1 MSTTTVA
8 FRIANSCKSATRS
21 FSSSGYRRPHNINIK
36 TKHQPYKETSDSWDH
51 IYGVSSVLSALKA
64 RKRQTMDTVYIQET
78 EETKTTQ
85 KKDSTLIS
93 QILDLAKTANVAV
106 IAVDK
111 GRLNNLTDNK
121 LHQGV
126 VLKASP
132 RNPIEI
138 GALSHIVDHGY
149 DALPRVNKRG
159 SQQDREKQQK
169 ESLSIKFKTSNLR
182 MPFWIA
188 LDQVQDPQ
196 NLGSI
201 MRTAY
206 FFGVDGVLLC
216 SKNSAPL
223 SPTVSKV
230 SSGAI
235 EMMEIYSTPNLV
247 KFLKESHANG
257 WEIIGAA
264 AGGGETNQPMNL
276 SQFRE
281 ACQKPVVLVLG
292 NEGTGLRTNVQNE
305 CTSFVSIPSAI
316 DSDTAFNGSVDSLN
330 VGVAAGV
337 LLSSAAL
344 FK

>member
-1 MSTTTVA
+1 MLTSIVA
-8 FRIANSCKSATRS
+8 FRVANPCKLATRS
-21 FSSSGYRRPHNINIK
+21 SSFVGYRKPHNSSVK
-36 TKHQPYKETSDSWDH
+36 AKHQPFKETSESWDH

-64 RKRQTMDTVYIQET
+64 GKRQTMDTVYIQESD
-78 EETKTTQ
+78 EKKTTL
-85 KKDSTLIS
+85 KKDSTLMS
-93 QILDLAKTANVAV
+93 QVLDLAKAANVRA

-126 VLKASP
+126 MLKASP
-132 RNPIEI
+132 RIPVEI
-138 GALSHIVDHGY
+138 RALSHVVDHAY
-149 DALPRVNKRG
+149 EALPRVNKRG
-159 SQQDREKQQK
+159 SQEDREKQQN
-169 ESLSIKFKTSNLR
+169 ETSLSIKLQTATYR
-182 MPFWIA
+182 APFWIA

-223 SPTVSKV
+223 SPAVSKV

-235 EMMEIYSTPNLV
+235 EMMDIYSTPNLV
-247 KFLKESHANG
+247 KFLKDSHTNG
-257 WEIIGAA
+257 WEIIGTA
-264 AGGGETNQPMNL
+264 AGEASPSMSLT
-276 SQFRE
+276 QFRE

-292 NEGTGLRTNVQNE
+292 NEGTGLRTNVKTA
-305 CTSFVSIPSAI
+305 CDSFVSIPCAI
-316 DSDTAFNGSVDSLN
+316 HRDAAFNGSVDSLN

-337 LLSSAAL
+337 LMSSAGL
-344 FK
+344 LK